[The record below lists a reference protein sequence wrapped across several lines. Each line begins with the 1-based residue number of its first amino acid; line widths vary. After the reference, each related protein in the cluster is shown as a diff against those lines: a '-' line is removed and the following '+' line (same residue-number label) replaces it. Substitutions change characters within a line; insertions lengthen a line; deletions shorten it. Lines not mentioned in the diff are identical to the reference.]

1 MRWSLLAAS
10 IGAAVALGG
19 AAWAAECDG
28 VSFPDQS
35 VVDGSPLKLNG
46 LGLRLATMLEVH
58 VYVAALYVANPS
70 ADARA
75 ILDAKTPK
83 QLVLRFVRDVEAS
96 QLEDAWQVGFENNA
110 KLELPTLKERIRR
123 LQAWMTD
130 LKTGQRLTFTSRPGV
145 GIEVDV
151 NGKAQGTIEG
161 DDFSRAFLSLWLG
174 EHPANPGLKAGLLG
188 GGCE

>member
-1 MRWSLLAAS
+1 MRWRLLAAS
-10 IGAAVALGG
+10 IGAAAMLGG

-96 QLEDAWQVGFENNA
+96 QLEDAWQAGFENNA
-110 KLELPTLKERIRR
+110 KPELPTLKERIRR